1 MENIAVAKSNIK
13 KARIELGYSQLELA
27 KLLQVSQQ
35 VISAYEQGTRIPSL
49 QIAVKLSEILK
60 KDFNDLFLN

>member
-35 VISAYEQGTRIPSL
+35 VISAYEQGTRMPSL

>member
-27 KLLQVSQQ
+27 KMLQVSQQ
-35 VISAYEQGTRIPSL
+35 VISAYEQGTRMPSL

>member
-27 KLLQVSQQ
+27 KMLQVSQQ
-35 VISAYEQGTRIPSL
+35 VISAYEQGTRVPSL

-60 KDFNDLFLN
+60 KDFNDLF